1 MAFSISMSHSFAI
14 NYEQESKFKS
24 IIREY
29 RCFTIEPHNN
39 PILVSVNNQVVTD
52 FNTNKLP

>member
-1 MAFSISMSHSFAI
+1 MSHSFAI

-29 RCFTIEPHNN
+29 SCFTLEPHIN
-39 PILVSVNNQVVTD
+39 PILVSVNNQVVTG

>member
-1 MAFSISMSHSFAI
+1 MSHSFAI
-14 NYEQESKFKS
+14 NYEQEFKFKS

-29 RCFTIEPHNN
+29 SCFTLEPHIN
-39 PILVSVNNQVVTD
+39 PILVSVNNQVVTG